1 MFVKVESNLLWYSRA
16 NAITSPLDSFLSAD
30 SDNGIFIIE
39 TSLGCLLK
47 LAISVTNYYHIHF
60 LRLLTE
66 KKIDIKAEHRRQ
78 FAFKG
83 ERKHVVKI
91 NIPNIA

>member
-1 MFVKVESNLLWYSRA
+1 MYVKVESNLFWYSRA
-16 NAITSPLDSFLSAD
+16 NAITSPLDSFFSAD
-30 SDNGIFIIE
+30 SDNDICIIE
-39 TSLGCLLK
+39 ASSGYLLK
-47 LAISVTNYYHIHF
+47 LAISVTK
-60 LRLLTE
+60 

-83 ERKHVVKI
+83 ERKHVVKV